1 MIRDSCESLPLAP
14 RRSES
19 EPDLR
24 VQVRRA
30 LALVRRALR
39 FWYVLVATLLL
50 GGASCIAFFR
60 LQPPSYRSETAI
72 LHTDGIA
79 VGDPVEQ
86 ATTPRNV
93 AARVQE
99 ILMSRQQL
107 GRVLQEFDL
116 YPEVQRAYGPVDA
129 VDELKKHVQFKAPG
143 GNTFRISFDG
153 DSPEQAQRVTA
164 RLAELV
170 VDEDSALRKA
180 QARVT
185 QDFMAAEKKD
195 TEGQLRDTEYE
206 LASFM
211 AAHPRFALDT
221 TPLTTGAAIRA
232 NVQGTPPPTT
242 PRWNAAPPARGAGPA
257 PGGAPAPAPAPS
269 QPTEAAREAL
279 REQASAAASLAA
291 ARANLVEKLAHFTPA
306 HPDVRAAQAAVA
318 MAEARLVAATEG
330 LPADPVLPPV
340 GPHDTNAP
348 ATRATPSRWVPTPDA
363 RPGSP
368 ARPDLVALEIEWAT
382 LTRNVIE
389 ARQHHD
395 QVEAALFKANIA
407 ASSVNGDNHGTQM
420 TVIDPAFLP
429 QRPLP
434 PERSLIA
441 AIAGAMSLFLGVM
454 IALVCA
460 ALGDRIYV
468 RRDLAT
474 VAHVLVEVPYARKR
488 RRVHVS
494 K

>member
-1 MIRDSCESLPLAP
+1 MIRDNCESLPLAP

-24 VQVRRA
+24 EQARRA
-30 LALVRRALR
+30 LAFVRRALR
-39 FWYVLVATLLL
+39 FWYVLVATLLF
-50 GGASCIAFFR
+50 GGACCIAFFR
-60 LQPPSYRSETAI
+60 LEPPSYRSETAI

-107 GRVLQEFDL
+107 GRVREEFDL
-116 YPEVQRAYGPVDA
+116 YPEIQRAYGPVDA

-153 DSPEQAQRVTA
+153 DSPQQAQRVTA

-170 VDEDSALRKA
+170 VDEDSKLRKA

-185 QDFMAAEKKD
+185 QDFMTTEKKD
-195 TEGQLRDTEYE
+195 TEARLRDTEYE

-232 NVQGTPPPTT
+232 NVQG
-242 PRWNAAPPARGAGPA
+242 AAPQSSRWSAAPQARGAGPA
-257 PGGAPAPAPAPS
+257 PSVAAAPS

-279 REQASAAASLAA
+279 REQASAAAALAA

-306 HPDVRAAQAAVA
+306 HPDVRAAQAAVVV
-318 MAEARLVAATEG
+318 AEARLVAATEVV
-330 LPADPVLPPV
+330 PADPAPPPIEPRDP
-340 GPHDTNAP
+340 GAP
-348 ATRATPSRWVPTPDA
+348 APHAIPNRSALTPDKHPA
-363 RPGSP
+363 SP

-395 QVEAALFKANIA
+395 QVEAALFKASIA
-407 ASSVNGDNHGTQM
+407 ASSVDGDSHGTQM
-420 TVIDPAFLP
+420 AVIDPAFLP

-434 PERSLIA
+434 PERSLVVAIA
-441 AIAGAMSLFLGVM
+441 AAMSLFIGML
-454 IALVCA
+454 IALACA
-460 ALGDRIYV
+460 ALGDHIYT
-468 RRDLAT
+468 RRD
-474 VAHVLVEVPYARKR
+474 VARVAYVLVEVPYARKR